1 VFAVFY
7 ASQDFS
13 PVVTKIAHCHRV
25 HMAECITGETVSA
38 GTWLDQLAREY
49 AGIEY
54 AGLPVPYSATAESPL
69 VLLLPCLDVPDDVSE
84 AKIRERHR
92 RLWQLVADAIEIDD
106 TATVYDNSRIHG
118 PQDGIRTVTAQ
129 SSEI

>member
-1 VFAVFY
+1 
-7 ASQDFS
+7 
-13 PVVTKIAHCHRV
+13 
-25 HMAECITGETVSA
+25 MAECITGETVSA

-69 VLLLPCLDVPDDVSE
+69 VLLLLP
-84 AKIRERHR
+84 
-92 RLWQLVADAIEIDD
+92 DAIEIDD

-118 PQDGIRTVTAQ
+118 PQDGI
-129 SSEI
+129 